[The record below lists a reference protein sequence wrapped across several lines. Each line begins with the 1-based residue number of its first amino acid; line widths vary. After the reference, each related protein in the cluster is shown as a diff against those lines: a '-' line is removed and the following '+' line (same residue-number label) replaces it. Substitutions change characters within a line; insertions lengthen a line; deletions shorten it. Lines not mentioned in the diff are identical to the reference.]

1 MKKKAEGMSLRETFA
16 IHRRAARDMRR
27 IAPGCFTPFILCA
40 VVEAASPYAVIWLS
54 ARLVDELSTL
64 RRPEIL
70 AKWVLW
76 IVAVSAAAEL
86 LKAVLERWK
95 NVRGELL
102 DRQKE
107 VLYTEKFL
115 RMDYADCDRQETR
128 DLFSQIRQNAAWSG
142 WGFAHLKLYY
152 TQAVQGITGILGA
165 AALTVS
171 LFTRQV
177 PTSAGKLTALNHPL
191 FLVGILLLIAAV
203 TCLGPALV
211 GRAYSAWNTL
221 AEQVCFGNR
230 VFSHFAFMR
239 PGDKEKDM
247 DRRMYRQN
255 ELAEHY
261 VRTVNIFGVG
271 SPVAK
276 ASQTTVGLSKALAA
290 SLSAVLSGV
299 VYVFVCLKALGGAF
313 GIGSV
318 TQYVSAVTTFSGNAA
333 LLLSTVSHMRANAE
347 FLKAIYTFLDIPN
360 SMYQG
365 SLTTEKR
372 SDRQYDV
379 EFRDVS
385 FRYPGS
391 DIWALR
397 HVNMRFKVGKRLAIV
412 GENGSGKTTFIKLL
426 CRLYD
431 PQEGQILL
439 NGIDIRKYRYDDYM
453 GIFSVVFQDFQ
464 LICQPLGNNV
474 AGSMEY
480 DRDRARKALIDAGF
494 ADRLAAME
502 KGLDTMLYKNLSE
515 DGVEVSGGEA
525 QKIAIARALYKDAPF
540 IILDEPTSF
549 LDIRHKLELLAILRR
564 MAKEKGI
571 TVIMSLHEIDLAQKI
586 SDKII
591 CVKGDAISHFGAPE
605 TIFREDI
612 IRELYEIDNG
622 SFDPCFGSIELPRPE
637 GTPRVFVLAGGGT
650 GIPVFR
656 KLQKENV
663 PFAAGVLYTN
673 DIDYQLARI
682 LAMETVTEAPFQE
695 ISDEAFARACEL
707 MKSCERVID
716 TGVPVGMCNRRI
728 EELRAEAKRLGKLA
742 E

>member
-1 MKKKAEGMSLRETFA
+1 MMKNIPVYKHTAAYARE
-16 IHRRAARDMRR
+16 H
-27 IAPGCFTPFILCA
+27 
-40 VVEAASPYAVIWLS
+40 
-54 ARLVDELSTL
+54 DELAAYRASNQVNVACKEAIEATIRDHYRDNRL
-64 RRPEIL
+64 DTAAVDQVVQQFGYDRAFHIL
-70 AKWVLW
+70 AITVCQADW
-76 IVAVSAAAEL
+76 
-86 LKAVLERWK
+86 
-95 NVRGELL
+95 
-102 DRQKE
+102 DRR
-107 VLYTEKFL
+107 YSPDNRAWANAMSIPANPDAWGT
-115 RMDYADCDRQETR
+115 DR
-128 DLFSQIRQNAAWSG
+128 N
-142 WGFAHLKLYY
+142 
-152 TQAVQGITGILGA
+152 
-165 AALTVS
+165 
-171 LFTRQV
+171 
-177 PTSAGKLTALNHPL
+177 
-191 FLVGILLLIAAV
+191 
-203 TCLGPALV
+203 C
-211 GRAYSAWNTL
+211 YSAWNTL

-230 VFSHFAFMR
+230 VFSHFAFMQ

-247 DRRMYRQN
+247 DRRMYRQS

-347 FLKAIYTFLDIPN
+347 FLKTIYTFLDIPN

-464 LICQPLGNNV
+464 LICQPLGANV

-540 IILDEPTSF
+540 IILDEPTAA
-549 LDIRHKLELLAILRR
+549 LDPIAEAEIYSKFDEIAGNKTAIYISHRLSSCKFCDEIAVFHEGAVIQQGSHAELLADRGGKYYALWN
-564 MAKEKGI
+564 
-571 TVIMSLHEIDLAQKI
+571 AQ
-586 SDKII
+586 
-591 CVKGDAISHFGAPE
+591 AQ
-605 TIFREDI
+605 
-612 IRELYEIDNG
+612 Y
-622 SFDPCFGSIELPRPE
+622 
-637 GTPRVFVLAGGGT
+637 
-650 GIPVFR
+650 
-656 KLQKENV
+656 
-663 PFAAGVLYTN
+663 YT
-673 DIDYQLARI
+673 
-682 LAMETVTEAPFQE
+682 E
-695 ISDEAFARACEL
+695 
-707 MKSCERVID
+707 
-716 TGVPVGMCNRRI
+716 
-728 EELRAEAKRLGKLA
+728 
-742 E
+742 